1 MQMASWSEFEA
12 DAPGIAAEGRR
23 LLEGGD
29 ALLATVRG
37 DDPPT
42 INPISVSFVD
52 GHLYAFL
59 LKSRKRA
66 DLIHDGR
73 YALHAWQDP
82 KAPDEF
88 ALRGRVRQ
96 VSDPDERATAVRS
109 WSFEADE
116 SYVLFEFL
124 IESAILGRRAADEWP
139 PRYTTWPARAEAGSG
154 TAAGGS
160 HRTEAS

>member
-1 MQMASWSEFEA
+1 MATWSEFEQA
-12 DAPGIAAEGRR
+12 APEIAAEGRR

-29 ALLATVRG
+29 VLLATVRG
-37 DDPPT
+37 DDPPI
-42 INPISVSFVD
+42 INPISVGFVD
-52 GHLYAFL
+52 GHLYGFL

-66 DLIHDGR
+66 DLLHDGR

-96 VSDPDERATAVRS
+96 VTDPNERATAVRS

-139 PRYTTWPARAEAGSG
+139 PRYMTWPAQGSSGPAG
-154 TAAGGS
+154 AA
-160 HRTEAS
+160 R